1 MSGAGCQ
8 MPKEPNR
15 MEHEPSSDESAAPR
29 PRSVAERRMR
39 LAQALASTRIEGHQ
53 PSGEFLADMQAMV
66 DGQLSD
72 EEVRR
77 RIIERARA
85 ADRRVGT

>member
-1 MSGAGCQ
+1 
-8 MPKEPNR
+8 
-15 MEHEPSSDESAAPR
+15 MEHKPAFDESEPPR

-39 LAQALASTRIEGHQ
+39 LEQALASTRIEGHQ